1 MAGDILYF
9 KTRYK
14 NAPKGAD
21 DERCGDNKRDVKTE
35 V

>member
-1 MAGDILYF
+1 MAGDILFF

-14 NAPKGAD
+14 NATKEAD
-21 DERCGDNKRDVKTE
+21 DEWYGDNKRDVKTE